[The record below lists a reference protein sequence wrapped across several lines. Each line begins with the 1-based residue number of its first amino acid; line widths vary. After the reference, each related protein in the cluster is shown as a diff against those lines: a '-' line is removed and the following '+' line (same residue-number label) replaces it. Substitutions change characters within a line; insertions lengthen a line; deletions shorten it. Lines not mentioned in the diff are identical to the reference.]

1 MALITLGLGGIVLLL
16 VAVVA
21 IGLSMPERYA
31 GRSEV
36 TYAKPVEAV
45 WDALLDYDKHPMTG
59 KMKRSVQAHT
69 SKYDM
74 PAWIEDMGSDAV
86 TVETIEAVRPHHMVR
101 EMTSKAVPMTSRWQ
115 YTLEPAGEGCTLAI
129 DAATYIRS
137 GTWHVP
143 IFRVMMVLGGGVK
156 KGLDDQMDMVAATL
170 GVEAQRG
177 STSRGST

>member
-1 MALITLGLGGIVLLL
+1 MDLLVLGLGGIGLLL
-16 VAVVA
+16 VAVVV

-36 TYAKPVEAV
+36 TYAKPAEAV

-59 KMKRSVQAHT
+59 KMKRSVRTHP

-74 PAWIEDMGSDAV
+74 PAWVEDMGSDAV
-86 TVETIEAVRPHHMVR
+86 TVETVESVRPHHMVR

-115 YTLEPAGEGCTLAI
+115 YTLEPADEGCTLAI
-129 DAATYIRS
+129 DAATHIRS

-143 IFRVMMVLGGGVK
+143 IFRVMMVLGGGVQ
-156 KGLDDQMDMVAATL
+156 KGLDVQMDMVADTL

-177 STSRGST
+177 